1 MEGSRERDEGGTK
14 VPWIVGGALVVFLIL
29 AGSLAGGSSSSSMS
43 MMPMPPPTNARGV
56 LLPADGV
63 DRTVIVP
70 SCGTPASVASQ
81 TARGGSSGEGV
92 VTLRLGGSSGM
103 RAILVPDCMKPS
115 GGAPPPGAPP
125 PSAAFV
131 LPVGTT
137 QLQDSSAQVGSRSQV
152 IVPAG
157 SRAKTV
163 VVPACVTG
171 GQAPAAAKKQD
182 VVLSPKRGADSATAP
197 SC

>member
-14 VPWIVGGALVVFLIL
+14 VPWFVAGFLVVLLIL
-29 AGSLAGGSSSSSMS
+29 AGSVAGGSSSMSMS
-43 MMPMPPPTNARGV
+43 TMPMPPPANARGV

-63 DRTVIVP
+63 PRTVVVP
-70 SCGTPASVASQ
+70 SCGTPASIASQ
-81 TARGGSSGEGV
+81 TGPSGSGPGVVRLQLSGSSGA
-92 VTLRLGGSSGM
+92 
-103 RAILVPDCMKPS
+103 RALLVPDCTKPK
-115 GGAPPPGAPP
+115 GGAPAPGAPP
-125 PSAAFV
+125 PSAAFL

-137 QLQDSSAQVGSRSQV
+137 QLQDSSAQLSSRSQV
-152 IVPAG
+152 LVPAG

-171 GQAPAAAKKQD
+171 GQAPPGAKHQD
-182 VVLSPKRGADSATAP
+182 VVLSPKQGSDSATAP

>member
-14 VPWIVGGALVVFLIL
+14 VPWIVGGFLVVLL
-29 AGSLAGGSSSSSMS
+29 VVAGSGAGGSSSSSMS
-43 MMPMPPPTNARGV
+43 MMPTPPPANARGV
-56 LLPADGV
+56 LLPGDGTQ
-63 DRTVIVP
+63 RTVVVP
-70 SCGTPASVASQ
+70 SCGTPASIASQ
-81 TARGGSSGEGV
+81 TAPGGSGSGV
-92 VTLRLGGSSGM
+92 VTLQLGGSAGA
-103 RAILVPDCMKPS
+103 RALLVPDCTKPS
-115 GGAPPPGAPP
+115 GGAPPPGSPP

-137 QLQDSSAQVGSRSQV
+137 QLQDSSVQVASRSQV

-171 GQAPAAAKKQD
+171 GQAPAGAKHQD
-182 VVLSPKRGADSATAP
+182 VVLSPKQGSDSATAP

>member
-14 VPWIVGGALVVFLIL
+14 VPWIVAGFLLVLLIL
-29 AGSLAGGSSSSSMS
+29 AGSVAGGSSSSSMS
-43 MMPMPPPTNARGV
+43 MMPMPPPANARGV

-63 DRTVIVP
+63 PRTVVVP
-70 SCGTPASVASQ
+70 SCGTPASIASQ
-81 TARGGSSGEGV
+81 TGPSGSSSGV
-92 VTLRLGGSSGM
+92 VRLRLSGSAGA
-103 RAILVPDCMKPS
+103 RALLVPDCTRPS

-125 PSAAFV
+125 PSAAFL

-137 QLQDSSAQVGSRSQV
+137 QLQDSSAQLSSRSQV

-171 GQAPAAAKKQD
+171 GQPPAGAKHQD
-182 VVLSPKRGADSATAP
+182 VVLSPAQGSDSATAP